1 MKDNLKMSTCRCGK
15 HTGDLVITRKYFEEI
30 IELQMERARKQA
42 IADVIHMLRVQQN
55 TWWHETLSTQ
65 SSPKFHE
72 LEQLENLIKGIE
84 NLCQMK

>member
-1 MKDNLKMSTCRCGK
+1 MRENWQMSKCLCEK
-15 HTGDLVITRKYFEEI
+15 HTGDLVITRKYFEEV
-30 IELQMERARKQA
+30 IEMQMERARKQA
-42 IADVIHMLRVQQN
+42 IADVIHMLEVQQN

-72 LEQLENLIKGIE
+72 LEQLEKLIEGIK

>member
-1 MKDNLKMSTCRCGK
+1 MKENLKMSTCRCGK
-15 HTGDLVITRKYFEEI
+15 HNGDLVITRKYFEEI
-30 IELQMERARKQA
+30 IELQMERARKDA
-42 IADVIHMLRVQQN
+42 IADVIHMLEVQQN

-72 LEQLENLIKGIE
+72 LEQLEKLIEGIK